1 MKYNWQQ
8 PDWPEF
14 KYSIKELEHLLYKF
28 SECSGRIDGILK
40 GLSDETQYNTLIELL
55 VAEAIKT
62 SAIEGEFLSRKDVM
76 SSIKN
81 NLGLN
86 MPKEPVRDKR
96 AQGISELM
104 IDAQKSFRQALT
116 QDSLFKWHKMLMKA
130 NNTIESGVWRSHT
143 EPMQVV
149 SGAMGK
155 EIIHFEAP
163 PSSRIPEEMNNFI
176 EWFNATASGKEKAI
190 TQPIIRAAVAH
201 LYFESIHPFED
212 GNGRIGRAISEK
224 ALSQY
229 IGRPVLLSL
238 SKAMEA
244 NKKKY
249 YNALKRGQRSNEI
262 TDWVFYFV
270 SISFEAQKDTEELIN
285 FTLKKAKFFDRF
297 KGVLN
302 NRQTKLVKRMLE
314 AGPEGFEG
322 GINTRKYVSLT
333 RTSRATA
340 TRDLQDLLDKD
351 VLIRIG
357 KGRSTRYD
365 LNL

>member
-14 KYSIKELEHLLYKF
+14 KYSIKELEPLLYKF
-28 SECSGRIDGILK
+28 SERAGRIDGILK

-62 SAIEGEFLSRKDVM
+62 SAIEGEFLSRKDVI

-104 IDAQKSFRQALT
+104 IDAQKSFRQAST
-116 QDSLFKWHKMLMKA
+116 QDSLFKWHKMLMKG
-130 NNTIESGVWRSHT
+130 NNSIESGVWRTHT

-149 SGAMGK
+149 SGAIGK

-163 PSSRIPEEMNNFI
+163 PSNRIPGEMKNFI

-244 NKKKY
+244 NKNEY

-270 SISFEAQKDTEELIN
+270 SISLEAQKDTEELIS
-285 FTLKKAKFFDRF
+285 FTLKKTKFFDRF
-297 KGVLN
+297 KGIIN
-302 NRQTKLVKRMLE
+302 SRQTKLVKRMLE
-314 AGPEGFEG
+314 AGLQGFEG

-340 TRDLQDLLDKD
+340 TRDLQDLLDKG

-365 LNL
+365 LNI

>member
-14 KYSIKELEHLLYKF
+14 KYSIKELEPLLYKF
-28 SECSGRIDGILK
+28 SERAGRIDGILK

-62 SAIEGEFLSRKDVM
+62 SAIEGEFLSRKDVI

-116 QDSLFKWHKMLMKA
+116 QDSLFKWHKMLMKG
-130 NNTIESGVWRSHT
+130 NNSIESGVWRTHT

-149 SGAMGK
+149 SGAIGK

-163 PSSRIPEEMNNFI
+163 PSNRIPGEMKNFI

-244 NKKKY
+244 NKKDY

-270 SISFEAQKDTEELIN
+270 SISLEAQKDTEELIS
-285 FTLKKAKFFDRF
+285 FTLKKTKFFDRF
-297 KGVLN
+297 KGIIN
-302 NRQTKLVKRMLE
+302 SRQTKLVKRMLE
-314 AGPEGFEG
+314 AGPQGFEG

-340 TRDLQDLLDKD
+340 TRDLQDLLDKG

-365 LNL
+365 LNI

>member
-14 KYSIKELEHLLYKF
+14 KYSIKELEPLLYKF
-28 SECSGRIDGILK
+28 SERAGRIDGILK

-55 VAEAIKT
+55 VTEAIKT

-116 QDSLFKWHKMLMKA
+116 QDSLFKWHKMLMKG
-130 NNTIESGVWRSHT
+130 NNSIESGVWRSHT

-163 PSSRIPEEMNNFI
+163 PSNRIPGEMKNFI
-176 EWFNATASGKEKAI
+176 EWFNATALGKEKAI

-244 NKKKY
+244 NKNEY

-270 SISFEAQKDTEELIN
+270 SISLEAQKDTEELIT
-285 FTLKKAKFFDRF
+285 FTLKKTKFFDRF
-297 KGVLN
+297 KGIIN
-302 NRQTKLVKRMLE
+302 SRQTKLVKRMLE
-314 AGPEGFEG
+314 AGPQGFEG

-365 LNL
+365 LNI

>member
-8 PDWPEF
+8 PDWPDF
-14 KYSIKELEHLLYKF
+14 KYSTKDLEPLLYKF
-28 SECSGRIDGILK
+28 SERAGRIDGILK
-40 GLSDETQYNTLIELL
+40 GLPEETQYNTLIELL

-62 SAIEGEFLSRKDVM
+62 SAIEGEFLSRNDVM

-86 MPKEPVRDKR
+86 IPEEPVKDKR

-104 IDAQKSFRQALT
+104 IYAQKSFREPLT
-116 QDSLFKWHKMLMKA
+116 QDSLFKWHKMLMKG
-130 NNTIESGVWRSHT
+130 NHNIESGVWRSHT
-143 EPMQVV
+143 EPMQIV

-163 PSSRIPEEMNNFI
+163 PSARIPKEMKDFLK
-176 EWFNATASGKEKAI
+176 WFNATALEKEKVI
-190 TQPIIRAAVAH
+190 TQPIIRAAIAH

-229 IGRPVLLSL
+229 FARPVLLSL

-244 NKKKY
+244 SKKDY

-262 TDWVFYFV
+262 TDWIFYFV
-270 SISFEAQKDTEELIN
+270 SISLEAQKDTEGLLQFI
-285 FTLKKAKFFDRF
+285 LKKTKFFDRH

-314 AGPEGFEG
+314 AGPQGFEG

-340 TRDLQDLLDKD
+340 TRDLQDLLEKE

-365 LNL
+365 LNI